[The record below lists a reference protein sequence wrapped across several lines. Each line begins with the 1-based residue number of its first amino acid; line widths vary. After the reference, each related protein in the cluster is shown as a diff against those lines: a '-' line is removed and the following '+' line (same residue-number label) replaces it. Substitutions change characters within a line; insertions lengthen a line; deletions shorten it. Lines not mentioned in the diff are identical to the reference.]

1 MKKSLLIASSNMRK
15 AKGQT
20 VTIIVL
26 GLIAA
31 LLFNLWLMLA
41 MDYPKNFERN
51 HERLNAQHVTIAADN
66 DSKEFAVFVD
76 ELLNADEAV
85 TQYSVTEVMHMV
97 GTFDYN
103 GGDLN
108 TDFAISQKSVA
119 VSRSVGRVE
128 ILYDS
133 ENASGVYMPIT
144 YKSREIA
151 VGKTLNFAIGSN
163 SVSYTVCGF
172 FNSVMTGSHNC
183 ALCEIVLTEDKYA
196 ELKDLG
202 YSPTGVLAAVRINNV
217 GDSEKCEAALKSAI
231 TRQYPEVRIV
241 SNSYAM
247 VVQSRYIA
255 QSICCSIMSVT
266 AFLVLL
272 IAIVV
277 ICSGIAN
284 YIREYMQNL
293 GALKAIGYTSRQLVA
308 ALLLQFVSVTT
319 AAAVVGVALSYCLFP
334 AVNTMMMAQTGIP
347 YAIRF
352 LPLPML
358 ITLII
363 LCGSTAIAVLLSTL
377 KIRKIEPITALRS
390 GVSTHS
396 FKRNPI
402 PLEKTK
408 APLNMALALKTTL
421 SGVKQN
427 ITVFVTMFVLSLV
440 VVFTGLIVRN
450 VITDMTPFL
459 NLIVGETADG
469 CINVQTPVEDELLA
483 ALDRDERVEKYYL
496 YTSIQVTHVGGIELQ
511 ATVSD
516 DFSKQNNQG
525 MIYSGRFPKFANE
538 IAVSGKYAKEHD
550 LKIGQQIKIAA
561 NGKQGEFMVSG
572 FSQCTNNLGKECFL
586 TRSGYESLGA
596 LNNVSYY
603 YNAKAETDVDAI
615 NAEVKKLFG
624 ADVNAIINS
633 NAVIQSVAQ
642 VYVSLM
648 TMIVIAVI
656 ILSLIIITFVLYL
669 LVKTL
674 LGNKKREYGI
684 LKAIGFTSRQLALQT
699 ALSFMPAI
707 ILSTII
713 GLVAGGFIIN
723 PIMTLALSGMGI
735 AKCTFIVP
743 VGFIVGAGFGI
754 VALSFG
760 IACLLSLRVKNIA
773 PRELLVNE

>member
-1 MKKSLLIASSNMRK
+1 MKKNLLIASSNIRK

-31 LLFNLWLMLA
+31 LLFNMWLMLA
-41 MDYPKNFERN
+41 MDYTKNFERI
-51 HERLNAQHVTIAADN
+51 HARQNAQHVTIAADN
-66 DSKEFAVFVD
+66 DSAEFAAHVD
-76 ELLNADEAV
+76 ELLSADAAV
-85 TQYSVTEVMHMV
+85 TQYSVTDIMLTL
-97 GTFDYN
+97 GKIDFN
-103 GGDLN
+103 GGEVY
-108 TDFAISQKSVA
+108 TDFVISQKAVA
-119 VSRSVGRVE
+119 VSRPVGRVE

-133 ENASGVYMPIT
+133 ENASGVYLPIM
-144 YKSREIA
+144 YKSRDIA
-151 VGKTLNFAIGSN
+151 VGKTVNLVIGGN
-163 SVSYTVCGF
+163 NVSYTVCGF
-172 FNSVMTGSHNC
+172 FNSVMAGSHNC

-196 ELKDLG
+196 ELKALG
-202 YSPTGVLAAVRINNV
+202 YAPMGVYATVRINNI
-217 GDSEKCEAALKSAI
+217 GNSQEREAALNSAI
-231 TRQYPEVRIV
+231 TRQYPDVRIA
-241 SNSYAM
+241 SNSYEL

-255 QSICCSIMSVT
+255 QSICCSVISVT

-334 AVNTMMMAQTGIP
+334 AINSMMMAQTGIP

-358 ITLII
+358 ITLLI

-396 FKRNPI
+396 FKRNRI

-408 APLNMALALKTTL
+408 APLNTALALKTTL

-450 VITDMTPFL
+450 VITDMTPFV
-459 NLIVGETADG
+459 NLIVGEMSDG
-469 CINVQTPVEDELLA
+469 SVDVQTTAEDELLA
-483 ALDRDERVEKYYL
+483 VLDKDERVENYFL
-496 YTSIQVTHVGGIELQ
+496 YTSRRVTHVGGIELS

-516 DFSKQNNQG
+516 DFSKQGNQD
-525 MIYSGRFPKFANE
+525 MVYSGRFPKFANE
-538 IAVSGKYAKEHD
+538 IVVSGKYAKEQG
-550 LKIGQQIKIAA
+550 LKIGQQINIAV
-561 NGKQGEFMVSG
+561 NGKQGEFLISG
-572 FSQCTNNLGKECFL
+572 FSQGTNNLGKDCFL
-586 TRSGYESLGA
+586 TRSGYESLGV
-596 LNNVSYY
+596 LDNVSYY
-603 YNAKAETDVDAI
+603 YNAKAGTDIDAL
-615 NAEVKKLFG
+615 NAEIKELIG
-624 ADVNAIINS
+624 ADVNFIINS
-633 NAVIQSVAQ
+633 YAAILGTGKIYVA
-642 VYVSLM
+642 LM

-674 LGNKKREYGI
+674 LGSKKREYGI
-684 LKAIGFTSRQLALQT
+684 LKAIGFTSRQLAVQT

-707 ILSTII
+707 ILSTVI
-713 GLVAGGFIIN
+713 GLTVGGFVIN

-743 VGFIVGAGFGI
+743 VGFNVAAGFGL

-760 IACLLSLRVKNIA
+760 IACLLSLRVKKIA

>member
-41 MDYPKNFERN
+41 MDYPKNFERI
-51 HERLNAQHVTIAADN
+51 HARQNAQHVTIAADN
-66 DSKEFAVFVD
+66 DSAEFAAHVD

-85 TQYSVTEVMHMV
+85 TQYSVTDIMLTL
-97 GTFDYN
+97 GKIDFN
-103 GGDLN
+103 GGEVY
-108 TDFAISQKSVA
+108 TDFAISQKAVA
-119 VSRSVGRVE
+119 VSRPVGRVE

-133 ENASGVYMPIT
+133 ENASGVYLPIM
-144 YKSREIA
+144 YKSRDIA
-151 VGKTLNFAIGSN
+151 VGKTVNLVIGGN
-163 SVSYTVCGF
+163 NVSYTVCGF
-172 FNSVMTGSHNC
+172 FNSVMAGSHNC

-202 YSPTGVLAAVRINNV
+202 CAPMGVFATVRINNI
-217 GDSEKCEAALKSAI
+217 GNSQECEAALNSAI
-231 TRQYPEVRIV
+231 TRQYPDVRIA
-241 SNSYAM
+241 SNSYEL

-255 QSICCSIMSVT
+255 QSICCSVISVT

-334 AVNTMMMAQTGIP
+334 AINSMMMAQTGIP

-358 ITLII
+358 ITLLI

-377 KIRKIEPITALRS
+377 KIRKLEPITALRS

-396 FKRNPI
+396 FKRNRI

-408 APLNMALALKTTL
+408 APLNTALALKTTL

-450 VITDMTPFL
+450 VITDMTPFV
-459 NLIVGETADG
+459 NLIVGEMSDG
-469 CINVQTPVEDELLA
+469 SVDVQTTAEDELLA
-483 ALDRDERVEKYYL
+483 VLDKDERVENYFL
-496 YTSIQVTHVGGIELQ
+496 YTSRRVTHVGGIELS

-516 DFSKQNNQG
+516 DFSKQNNQD
-525 MIYSGRFPKFANE
+525 MVYSGRFPKFANE
-538 IAVSGKYAKEHD
+538 IVVSGKYAKEQG
-550 LKIGQQIKIAA
+550 LKIGQRIKIAV
-561 NGKQGEFMVSG
+561 NGKQGEFLISG
-572 FSQCTNNLGKECFL
+572 FSQGTNNLGKDCFL
-586 TRSGYESLGA
+586 TRSGYESLGV
-596 LNNVSYY
+596 LDNVSYY
-603 YNAKAETDVDAI
+603 YNAKAGTDIDAL
-615 NAEVKKLFG
+615 NAEIKELIG
-624 ADVNAIINS
+624 ADVNFIINS
-633 NAVIQSVAQ
+633 YAAILGTGKIYVA
-642 VYVSLM
+642 LM
-648 TMIVIAVI
+648 TMIVIAII

-674 LGNKKREYGI
+674 LGSKKREYGI
-684 LKAIGFTSRQLALQT
+684 LKAIGFTSRQLAVQT

-707 ILSTII
+707 ILSTVI
-713 GLVAGGFIIN
+713 GLIAGGFVIN

-743 VGFIVGAGFGI
+743 VGFNVAAGFGL

-760 IACLLSLRVKNIA
+760 IACLLSLRVKKIA